1 MFDLQ
6 TILSVAAVVV
16 PIITIVLTCIQ
27 IWQANKLKLLDRR
40 LRVWGIVSGLMN
52 LCKDYRN
59 SLEEELTI
67 GDGGNK
73 IDFIFMTNNTFLH
86 EITPAIDSPFE
97 EGPHQDLLKKLE
109 EMKSLSFEA
118 EIIFR
123 HKEAQLVS
131 EFIDRYQKNL
141 FRRYQYQRLLKKIDE
156 HAADINLNNGVPY
169 SQIEKLTTDTREPIY
184 RNNLNDSTHE
194 LFATYDELTQ
204 NSVAK
209 KIQHQMRVLIR
220 PLH

>member
-6 TILSVAAVVV
+6 TIQSVATVVV

-67 GDGGNK
+67 RDDGNK
-73 IDFIFMTNNTFLH
+73 LNFVFMTNNTFLY

-118 EIIFR
+118 KIIFR
-123 HKEAQLVS
+123 HKEARLVS

-141 FRRYQYQRLLKKIDE
+141 FQRYLYQRLLKKIDE
-156 HAADINLNNGVPY
+156 DAANPNLNNGVPY
-169 SQIEKLTTDTREPIY
+169 SQIEKLTTDAREPEH
-184 RNNLNDSTHE
+184 RNQLNDSTHK

-209 KIQHQMRVLIR
+209 KIQNQMRVLIR